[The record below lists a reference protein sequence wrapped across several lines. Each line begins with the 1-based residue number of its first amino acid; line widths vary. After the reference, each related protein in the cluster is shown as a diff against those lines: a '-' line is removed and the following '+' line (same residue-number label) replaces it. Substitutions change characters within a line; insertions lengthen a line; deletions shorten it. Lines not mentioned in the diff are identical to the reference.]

1 MLRKAYTRT
10 LLGFIIIR
18 IRYSSFL
25 SPDPFLL
32 SVSLRRDINITFAH
46 SFIHLNL
53 PPAGQRIINLDLPLS
68 AAVHEEL

>member
-32 SVSLRRDINITFAH
+32 SVSLRRDTDIDRYRLTVIFLAIVV
-46 SFIHLNL
+46 SFVSVFDKYYIR
-53 PPAGQRIINLDLPLS
+53 AFVYS
-68 AAVHEEL
+68 S